1 MHFQVATFAL
11 IFSCNACR
19 PVFMPAYSAHRP
31 STTGCSLHYSLP
43 GFTPPPSLR
52 LDSMSKSP
60 YSAHMFHMLDIYQAC
75 GMP

>member
-31 STTGCSLHYSLP
+31 STPGCSLHYSLP
-43 GFTPPPSLR
+43 GFTPPPR
-52 LDSMSKSP
+52 
-60 YSAHMFHMLDIYQAC
+60 H
-75 GMP
+75 